1 MKGPITLLALVG
13 MAACAPLPRSPSYFE
28 DHPDEAAKVVAA
40 CRAETVQGG
49 ECASAQAGVA
59 AAARDARMAAERKAF

>member
-13 MAACAPLPRSPSYFE
+13 MAACAPHPRAASYFE
-28 DHPDEAAKVVAA
+28 GHPDEAARVLSACQAA
-40 CRAETVQGG
+40 TVRGE